1 MPLETWYKE
10 SPLQIT
16 QKLNTCLINGLDDLE
31 ASLRLERE
39 GPNIINIKKRK
50 NTLKIFLNQFSN
62 VMILILIGAAF
73 LASFFGEVEDT
84 FAIATIVLINA
95 MLGFAQ
101 EYKAEKALNLLKT
114 FSTFSTDVIRS
125 AKRKTVNCETL
136 VVGDV
141 IILEAG
147 ALVPADIRLI
157 ESYEFQTQ
165 EALLTGESLSI
176 NKNAFQTISKDSVF
190 IGDQFNMAFKG
201 TTVTHG
207 RAKGIIVAT
216 GMKTELGRIAGLLNI
231 EKEIQTPLQKK
242 LNEFGKKISF
252 GVLIL
257 CFVIF
262 IVGLLRGEKALLM
275 FMTALSLA
283 VAAIPEALP
292 AIVTLLLAFGAKKM
306 IHRNTLIRNLPA
318 VETLGSVT
326 FICTDKTGT
335 LTENRM
341 KVESYAFDIKKDIV
355 KNEIFYLAMALCNDT
370 YRDANKQLCGD
381 PTENALFHEADLKG
395 FNKEEL
401 EKKFHRVYE
410 QPFSS
415 ERLMMST
422 VYRKEEKIFVFTKGA
437 PEKIISCCDF
447 ESEEQKNTLLN
458 ANHLLNAAHTMA
470 AKGYRV
476 IAFAFKEISE
486 IPRNPNL
493 ETIEK
498 NLSFLNFV
506 GLIDPPRALVKEAIE
521 LCQKASIQV
530 SMITGDH
537 PATALSIA
545 QKLSIIS
552 LNLSKKDLESF
563 VLSGSQIEK
572 LSNEELK
579 TQIQT
584 IRVYARVSPEHKIKI
599 VQALQDKG
607 EFVAMTGDGVN
618 DAPALK
624 RANIGI
630 AMGKTGSDVAR
641 EAAAMIL
648 LDDNFTNIVDSVR
661 EGRRIYDNIRK
672 FVKYA
677 LTGNLAEIGTLF
689 LAPFLGLPIPLL
701 PIHILWINLITDGLP
716 GLALVNEPEEENIMN
731 RPPRSPKE
739 SIFGQGLW
747 EHTLWVGFLI
757 TSLSLCVLAWA
768 YHSGTSHWQSMIF
781 TVLTLSQIGH
791 ILAIRSDESSFKRKI
806 FFSNIPLLISVTF
819 TIFLQ
824 LATLYFKPLR
834 EILKT
839 HALSAK
845 ELLICLSISSLTF
858 FLIECQKY
866 FAQKKLK

>member
-1 MPLETWYKE
+1 METWYKD
-10 SPLQIT
+10 SLLQIT
-16 QKLNTCLINGLDDLE
+16 QRLSTCLVNGLDDLE

-39 GPNIINIKKRK
+39 GLNIIKIKKRK
-50 NTLKIFLNQFSN
+50 TAFQIFLNQFSN
-62 VMILILIGAAF
+62 IMILILICAAF

-84 FAIATIVLINA
+84 FAIAIIVLLNA
-95 MLGFAQ
+95 VLGFAQ

-125 AKRKTVNCETL
+125 ARRKTLSSETL
-136 VVGDV
+136 VIGDV
-141 IILEAG
+141 IILETG
-147 ALVPADIRLI
+147 SLVPADIRLI
-157 ESYEFQTQ
+157 ESHELQIQ

-176 NKNAFQTISKDSVF
+176 NKNAQQIINHDSVF

-207 RAKGIIVAT
+207 RAKGIVVST

-242 LNEFGKKISF
+242 LNDFGKKISL
-252 GVLIL
+252 GVLTL
-257 CFVIF
+257 CFIIF
-262 IVGLLRGEKALLM
+262 IVGILRGEKALLM

-306 IHRNTLIRNLPA
+306 ILRKTLIRSLPA

-341 KVESYAFDIKKDIV
+341 RVEDYAFDLKKDPL
-355 KNEIFYLAMALCNDT
+355 KNEIFYFAMALCNDS
-370 YRDANKQLCGD
+370 YRGENKQLCGD

-395 FNKEEL
+395 FHKEEL
-401 EKKFHRVYE
+401 EKRFHRVYE
-410 QPFSS
+410 FPFSS
-415 ERLMMST
+415 ERSMMTT
-422 VYRKEEKIFVFTKGA
+422 VHKKEKKLFVFTKGA

-447 ESEEQKNTLLN
+447 ESEEKKNTLLN
-458 ANHLLNAAHTMA
+458 ATHLLNAAHTMA
-470 AKGYRV
+470 AKGHRV

-486 IPRNPNL
+486 IPSNPSPA
-493 ETIEK
+493 TIEK
-498 NLSFLNFV
+498 NLSFLNLV
-506 GLIDPPRALVKEAIE
+506 GLIDPPRPGVKEAIE
-521 LCQKASIQV
+521 VCQKASIHV
-530 SMITGDH
+530 AMITGDH
-537 PATALSIA
+537 PATALTIA
-545 QKLSIIS
+545 QRLGIIS
-552 LNLSKKDLESF
+552 FHLLQKDAENF
-563 VLSGSQIEK
+563 VLTGSQVEK
-572 LSNEELK
+572 ISPNELK
-579 TQIQT
+579 AQVQN

-716 GLALVNEPEEENIMN
+716 GLALVSEPEEENIMN

-768 YHSGTSHWQSMIF
+768 YHSGSSHWQSMVF
-781 TVLTLSQIGH
+781 TVLTLSQLGH
-791 ILAIRSDESSFKRKI
+791 ILAIRSDKSSLNRKL
-806 FFSNIPLLISVTF
+806 FFSNIPFLVSVIF
-819 TIFLQ
+819 TIILQ
-824 LATLYFKPLR
+824 LTTLYYEPLR
-834 EILKT
+834 RILKT

-845 ELLICLSISSLTF
+845 ELLICFFISSLTF
-858 FLIECQKY
+858 FIVEGQKY
-866 FAQKKLK
+866 FTQLKTK